1 MKQPELGQKI
11 VALRKQ
17 KGLTQEELVEK
28 CNINVRTIQR
38 IEAGEVTPRSYTV
51 KSILDALGFDLEA
64 FQTEKETD
72 VTFDKKL
79 LSTSKT
85 FLTLALIGGIL
96 YFIIGFPEFALDW
109 ARFFKNE
116 MILGNAAYISVKCIA
131 LVSYL
136 YFSIGFIRVGK
147 IFENNLLTISTYV
160 LIAMTLLFYAYDISS
175 LYFEGFAVEYVAVI
189 ESIFYGLGGFLFG
202 FSLLKLSKPLGVLAT
217 VTGGFKMASSVFLIS
232 VFLGWLGALFLI
244 PAVLLEI
251 VLLYK
256 IKSLSKTRNVSVII

>member
-11 VALRKQ
+11 VTLRKQ
-17 KGLTQEELVEK
+17 KGFTQEELVEK

-38 IEAGEVTPRSYTV
+38 IEAGEVTPRSYTI
-51 KSILDALGFDLEA
+51 KSILDALDFDLEA
-64 FQTEKETD
+64 FEKETETD
-72 VTFDKKL
+72 VTFNETM
-79 LSTSKT
+79 LSNSKS
-85 FLTLALIGGIL
+85 FLTLAVIGAII

-109 ARFFKNE
+109 ARFFENE
-116 MILGNAAYISVKCIA
+116 MILGNVAYISVKCIA

-147 IFENNLLTISTYV
+147 IFENSLLTISTYV
-160 LIAMTLLFYAYDISS
+160 LIAMTLLFYVYDISS
-175 LYFEGFAVEYVAVI
+175 LYFDGFAIEYVVVI

-202 FSLLKLSKPLGVLAT
+202 YSLLKLSKPLGIVAT
-217 VTGGFKMASSVFLIS
+217 VAGGFKMASSVFLLS

-256 IKSLSKTRNVSVII
+256 VKTLSNAKNVSVAI